1 MLPFL
6 YTQIGCPCASPQGG
20 TRTHTDPSWTPYN
33 SSMKNKHLEH
43 AEDTILTGDLSVLN
57 WFVTPGKM
65 SVKIDGAPAVVW
77 GIDPACGEFF
87 VGTKAVFNKKKIRIA
102 HNHEE
107 IDSFYQ
113 GEVARILHACFD
125 YLPRANGIIQGD
137 FIGFGGSDEYTPNTI
152 TYKFPEVVSQE
163 IIVAPH
169 TVYNAEND
177 LRDAVASPMNF
188 IITDTPY
195 CKFVQPEAY
204 IQHGQTS
211 FEDVEEVC
219 NFARQ
224 MAQTVEF
231 VTDKEA
237 AQIKQQ
243 INACIRENR
252 EVEDDAFGCD
262 VNLIRLWKLVKSI
275 KADCL
280 YLCRNSGPAAYI
292 GQDRIDAEGYVLTNE
307 FGMFKLVNR
316 EVFAYANFNS
326 GRFNCATC

>member
-1 MLPFL
+1 M
-6 YTQIGCPCASPQGG
+6 Q
-20 TRTHTDPSWTPYN
+20 
-33 SSMKNKHLEH
+33 NKHLEH
-43 AEDTILTGDLSVLN
+43 PEDTILTGNLDVLD

-65 SVKIDGAPAVVW
+65 SVKIDGAPAIVW

-102 HNHEE
+102 HNHAE
-107 IDSFYQ
+107 IDQHYQ
-113 GEVARILHACFD
+113 GEVAAILHACFD
-125 YLPRANGIIQGD
+125 WLPRVNSIIQGD
-137 FIGFGGSDEYTPNTI
+137 FVGFGGSDEYTPNTI

-219 NFARQ
+219 KFARQ
-224 MAQTVEF
+224 MAQTVTF
-231 VTDKEA
+231 VSDKEA
-237 AQIKQQ
+237 AKIKQQ
-243 INACIRENR
+243 LNAFIRAGEQIS
-252 EVEDDAFGCD
+252 VESVNEFDCDA
-262 VNLIRLWKLVKSI
+262 NLIRLWALVKSI
-275 KADCL
+275 KDDCVF
-280 YLCRNSGPAAYI
+280 LCRNSGPAAYI
-292 GQDRIDAEGYVLTNE
+292 NGNRIDAEGYVLTNE

-316 EVFAYANFNS
+316 EVFSNANFNS
-326 GRFNCATC
+326 GRFQCANA